1 MTASSS
7 AFPLPGVPAAD
18 HADHA
23 ALVARLAAADAS
35 VRRIALLELAD
46 LEAPELV
53 PSFIAAL
60 RDDPSADVRSEAAR
74 VLDAWEQPEVVDALC
89 HALLDPDDGVRT
101 TAAQSLSKLKD
112 AASGAVLCRW
122 ADRPEPFVRGAVLR
136 GLRELRAPDAFAPA
150 LRALDASAAA

>member
-89 HALLDPDDGVRT
+89 HALLDPDDGVRA
-101 TAAQSLSKLKD
+101 TA
-112 AASGAVLCRW
+112 
-122 ADRPEPFVRGAVLR
+122 
-136 GLRELRAPDAFAPA
+136 
-150 LRALDASAAA
+150 

>member
-7 AFPLPGVPAAD
+7 AFPLPGVPA
-18 HADHA
+18 ADHA

-74 VLDAWEQPEVVDALC
+74 VLDAWEQPEVV
-89 HALLDPDDGVRT
+89 
-101 TAAQSLSKLKD
+101 
-112 AASGAVLCRW
+112 
-122 ADRPEPFVRGAVLR
+122 
-136 GLRELRAPDAFAPA
+136 
-150 LRALDASAAA
+150 

>member
-18 HADHA
+18 HA
-23 ALVARLAAADAS
+23 ALVARLAAGDAS

-53 PSFIAAL
+53 PSFVAAL

-74 VLDAWEQPEVVDALC
+74 VLDAWEQPDVVDALC
-89 HALLDPDDGVRT
+89 HALLDPDDGVRA
-101 TAAQSLSKLKD
+101 TAAQSLSELKD

-136 GLRELRAPDAFAPA
+136 GLRELRDPGAFAPA
-150 LRALDASAAA
+150 LRALDACT